1 MSLNNLL
8 GSKIVRSLLLG
19 TISGIAFM
27 ASLAPAQA
35 HNMFDARMFYDEG
48 RYRRAADEL
57 EALISERKDTA
68 DTHYLLGNT
77 YVCLKLFPEA
87 KHEYALA
94 LTRNPV
100 PKVKQHCLSA
110 IASLHS
116 VADLPMAPPPLQRT
130 AIAAMKT
137 AAADPSLPQKSALMS
152 RVEIAAQQDQAR
164 REDNLQKQKAA
175 ILADAEKRAEV
186 VRQESRARLA
196 EYKDAHG
203 QYWKENG
210 TGRLVWEL
218 DPALERAFMEPYEA
232 EISHI
237 LADGQRRA
245 DGLGG
250 ASTLGDVTASINRQV
265 YSSGKGPQ
273 LDAAQSNLY
282 TRTYNINSPAK
293 LDGKLMA
300 GKDKIVPH

>member
-1 MSLNNLL
+1 
-8 GSKIVRSLLLG
+8 
-19 TISGIAFM
+19 
-27 ASLAPAQA
+27 
-35 HNMFDARMFYDEG
+35 
-48 RYRRAADEL
+48 
-57 EALISERKDTA
+57 
-68 DTHYLLGNT
+68 
-77 YVCLKLFPEA
+77 
-87 KHEYALA
+87 
-94 LTRNPV
+94 
-100 PKVKQHCLSA
+100 
-110 IASLHS
+110 
-116 VADLPMAPPPLQRT
+116 MAPPPLQRT

>member
-1 MSLNNLL
+1 MSLYNLL
-8 GSKIVRSLLLG
+8 GTKIVRSLLLG
-19 TISGIAFM
+19 TVLAVAFT

-35 HNMFDARMFYDEG
+35 HNMLDARMFYDEG

-100 PKVKQHCLSA
+100 PKIKQHCLSA

-116 VADLPMAPPPLQRT
+116 VADLPMAPAPMSRT
-130 AIAAMKT
+130 AIAAMQ
-137 AAADPSLPQKSALMS
+137 AAASDPSLPQKSALMS
-152 RVEIAAQQDQAR
+152 RVEVAAQQDQAR
-164 REDNLQKQKAA
+164 REENLQKQKAA

-186 VRQESRARLA
+186 VRQESKARLA

-218 DPALERAFMEPYEA
+218 DPALERAFMEPYET

-250 ASTLGDVTASINRQV
+250 ARNLGDVTASINRQV
-265 YSSGKGPQ
+265 YSNGKGPQ
-273 LDAAQSNLY
+273 LDASQSNLY
-282 TRTYNINSPAK
+282 TRTYNSSSPAK
-293 LDGKLMA
+293 VDGKLMA